1 MILIILGVYARI
13 EQKMVDSSQLI
24 LLPSLLMSDS
34 SSSVISDSSSGPTL
48 QDGNFEDIAAVLE
61 CFSWDELVGSVSSA
75 LVSKQRCRIE
85 KQESC
90 AIFASSDANVLVLST
105 IQIQAVSSF
114 WTLLT
119 SDFCS

>member
-1 MILIILGVYARI
+1 
-13 EQKMVDSSQLI
+13 MVDSSQLI

-34 SSSVISDSSSGPTL
+34 SSSVNSDSSSGPTL

-90 AIFASSDANVLVLST
+90 ASFASSDANVLVLST

-114 WTLLT
+114 WPLA
-119 SDFCS
+119 SDFYS